1 MTKNL
6 VKQFIE
12 KNILRLYEDSDSI
25 DQFLTCCRKKPSLT
39 VYLCNWGKT
48 TGWFSDQRLFP
59 NSWKFLLLKINHFL
73 WSSGCLVSIRMT
85 LKITTSKNICS
96 QKCFLIKTKVCDDF
110 SQKNQQVLNRNK
122 LTHNRYIL
130 RNFGIIDSIDSIM
143 YLIQSFNS

>member
-6 VKQFIE
+6 VKQFIA

-73 WSSGCLVSIRMT
+73 WSSGCLVSDRMT

-96 QKCFLIKTKVCDDF
+96 QKCFLITTYF
-110 SQKNQQVLNRNK
+110 SQKNQALGTYLLNNK

-130 RNFGIIDSIDSIM
+130 RNFGKIDSIDSIM
-143 YLIQSFNS
+143 YLIQSFDS